1 MDRLIK
7 SLLAAVCILFAA
19 IAILV
24 VITKEKNDIPDALPA
39 AVITVTAAQRDVT
52 DAEYVSGIYIETESV
67 LQLPELPTGCEIT
80 ALTAYLRFLG
90 FDADK
95 TKLAE
100 DYLPRSGFP
109 EERNG
114 KYYVDS
120 FFYNFVGDP
129 FSRGYGCFSY
139 AIVAAAEKY
148 IADKGGEYDVVNIS
162 GSEPETL
169 YGYIRNGIPVICWGT
184 IDMREPIFCGEYWY
198 DNTTRER
205 LEWLNDEHCF
215 VLTGYDKQSGTVTI
229 NDPLAGI
236 VKRDMSVFEKRYEQM
251 YSQAVII
258 VKEGYVQQTPR
269 TSASHTAHETT
280 THTSRTQKTDR

>member
-7 SLLAAVCILFAA
+7 ALLAAVCILFAA

-24 VITKEKNDIPDALPA
+24 VITKRKNEIPYALTA
-39 AVITVTAAQRDVT
+39 AVTVTAAQRDVT
-52 DAEYVSGIYIETESV
+52 DTKYGSGIYIETESV

-90 FDADK
+90 FDAEK
-95 TKLAE
+95 TNLAE
-100 DYLPRSGFP
+100 DYLPKSGFP
-109 EERNG
+109 KERNG

-148 IADKGGEYDVVNIS
+148 IADNGGGYDVINVS
-162 GSEPETL
+162 GSKPETL

-184 IDMREPIFCGEYWY
+184 IDMREPVSCGEYWY

-205 LEWLNDEHCF
+205 LEWFNDEHCF
-215 VLTGYDKQSGTVTI
+215 VLTGYDIQSGTVTV

-236 VKRDMSVFEKRYEQM
+236 IERDISVFEERYVQM
-251 YSQAVII
+251 HSQAVII
-258 VKEGYVQQTPR
+258 VKEGTVQETR
-269 TSASHTAHETT
+269 RASASHTAHETT
-280 THTSRTQKTDR
+280 THTSRTQKTDG